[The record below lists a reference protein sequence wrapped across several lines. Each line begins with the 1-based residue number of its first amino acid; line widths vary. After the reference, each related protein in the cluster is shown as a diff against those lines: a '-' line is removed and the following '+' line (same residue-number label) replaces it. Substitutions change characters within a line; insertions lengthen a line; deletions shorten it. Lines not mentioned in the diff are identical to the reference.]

1 VTDMSWDENEQ
12 LFVHLED
19 GREWSSSGR
28 RFFSR
33 GGVKYALLEL
43 LTIEPMHGYQMIKHL
58 EEQSAGTYKP
68 SPGSIYPTLQLLG
81 DQGFVTAKKEAGK
94 KIFEI
99 TEDGRAFLQQERE
112 ASVKEMTNDES
123 TMLSGRRGGRY
134 MRGMDIG
141 QPEKESSMHGE
152 PLSECYT
159 NGDMRHLEDG
169 PSMIDR
175 RGDPFMRGE
184 GMRHPRGRHHGHAAY
199 GRHGAAD
206 GERGYAD
213 PEYRRGEHDE
223 ERGRGRNRR
232 LTPAGKELF
241 HQLKAAERA
250 AMADQG
256 MAERLRVILSKLRE
270 DLRELTEGKRA

>member
-1 VTDMSWDENEQ
+1 VTDISWDENEQ
-12 LFVHLED
+12 LFVHHED

-68 SPGSIYPTLQLLG
+68 SAGTIYPTLQLLS
-81 DQGFVTAKKEAGK
+81 DQGLVTAKKEAGK

-99 TEDGRAFLQQERE
+99 TDDGRTFLQQQRE
-112 ASVKEMTNDES
+112 ARMEEMADDES
-123 TMLSGRRGGRY
+123 TLHGGRRGGRY
-134 MRGMDIG
+134 MREGHAHHSEEG
-141 QPEKESSMHGE
+141 FSMSDRRGGRFIRGE
-152 PLSECYT
+152 
-159 NGDMRHLEDG
+159 DMRHL
-169 PSMIDR
+169 
-175 RGDPFMRGE
+175 
-184 GMRHPRGRHHGHAAY
+184 RGRHHGHAAY
-199 GRHGAAD
+199 GRHGAMD

-213 PEYRRGEHDE
+213 PAYRCGEHDE

-250 AMADQG
+250 AMGDKVL
-256 MAERLRVILSKLRE
+256 AERLRVILSELRK
-270 DLRELTEGKRA
+270 DLHELTEGK

>member
-1 VTDMSWDENEQ
+1 MTDMSWDENEQ
-12 LFVHLED
+12 LFVHHED

-58 EEQSAGTYKP
+58 EEKSAGTYKP

-81 DQGFVTAKKEAGK
+81 DQGFVTVKKEAGK

-99 TEDGRAFLQQERE
+99 TEDGRGFLQQERE
-112 ASVKEMTNDES
+112 ARGEEMPNDGS
-123 TMLSGRRGGRY
+123 TMRSGRKGGRY
-134 MRGMDIG
+134 SRG
-141 QPEKESSMHGE
+141 E
-152 PLSECYT
+152 Y
-159 NGDMRHLEDG
+159 MRHPEDG

-175 RGDPFMRGE
+175 REDRFMRGE
-184 GMRHPRGRHHGHAAY
+184 DMRQQRGRHHGHAAY

-213 PEYRRGEHDE
+213 PTYRHGEHDE

-250 AMADQG
+250 AMEDQG
-256 MAERLRVILSKLRE
+256 KAERLRVIMSELRE
-270 DLRELTEGKRA
+270 DLRELTEGK

>member
-1 VTDMSWDENEQ
+1 MTDMSWDENEQ
-12 LFVHLED
+12 LFVHHED

-112 ASVKEMTNDES
+112 ARGEDMPNDGS
-123 TMLSGRRGGRY
+123 TMRSGRSGRY
-134 MRGMDIG
+134 MRGIDIG
-141 QPEKESSMHGE
+141 QSEKELSMHGG
-152 PLSECYT
+152 PLDERST
-159 NGDMRHLEDG
+159 NGDMR
-169 PSMIDR
+169 MIDR
-175 RGDPFMRGE
+175 RFMRGE
-184 GMRHPRGRHHGHAAY
+184 DMRHSRGRHHGHAAY

-206 GERGYAD
+206 GEHSYAD

-256 MAERLRVILSKLRE
+256 KAERLRIIMSELRE
-270 DLRELTEGKRA
+270 DLRELMEGN